1 MGTSR
6 ASCQSTT
13 PCKLDHWYRTT
24 RELTVR
30 LCDPLSSEDMTVQA
44 QDCAS
49 PTKWH
54 LSHTTWFF
62 ETFTLRDF
70 EPGFKP
76 YAEQF
81 SVLFNSYYKGV
92 GPQHPR
98 QWRGALTRPGLGEVM
113 AYRDVVDDRLRTL
126 LNDTTCSERLA
137 QIGELLTLGLHHEQ
151 QHQEL
156 LLTDIKLLFHTN
168 PMHPAYRTDLA
179 DAQHTECNNE
189 MQWRT
194 FEEGIVEIGHHGTA
208 FTYDNEC
215 PRHRR
220 FVEPFEIASR
230 PINNAEY
237 LRFIKDG
244 GYQRHELWLDDGW
257 TWVTQGHSH
266 PMYWSTKNDNT
277 WSEFTLGGDRSL
289 DPHAPVS
296 HLSFFEADAY
306 ARWAGA
312 RLPTETEWEHAADD
326 QPITGNLLESNML
339 QPMESCASPQTP
351 PHHLDQCFGD
361 VWEWTRSAHEPY
373 PGYSPQPGAIG
384 EYNGKFMCGSF
395 VLRGGSCLT
404 SKPHLRATYRN
415 FLQPSARWQCSGLR
429 LARSRPCPPNQA

>member
-6 ASCQSTT
+6 ASCQTT
-13 PCKLDHWYRTT
+13 PCELIERYRTT

-30 LCDPLSSEDMTVQA
+30 LCDPLSSEDMTVQP
-44 QDCAS
+44 QECAS

-54 LSHTTWFF
+54 LAHTTWFF
-62 ETFTLRDF
+62 ETFILQAF
-70 EPGFKP
+70 EPGFAP

-81 SVLFNSYYKGV
+81 RVLFNSYYKGV

-98 QWRGALTRPGLGEVM
+98 QWRGVLTRPGLGEVM
-113 AYRDVVDDRLRTL
+113 AYRDVVDDRLSTL
-126 LNDTTCSERLA
+126 LSNTTCSERLA

-156 LLTDIKLLFHTN
+156 LLTDIKLLFYTN
-168 PMHPAYRTDLA
+168 PIHPAYRTDLA
-179 DAQHTECNNE
+179 HARHTKCNNE
-189 MQWRT
+189 ITWHA
-194 FEEGIVEIGHHGTA
+194 FDEGVVEIGHQGDG
-208 FTYDNEC
+208 FSYDNEG

-230 PINNAEY
+230 PVNNEEY
-237 LRFIKDG
+237 LRFINDG

-257 TWVTQGHSH
+257 TWVSQGHSH
-266 PMYWSTKNDNT
+266 PLYWSTKNETT
-277 WSEFTLGGDRSL
+277 WTEFTLGGDRSL
-289 DPHAPVS
+289 DPYAPVS

-326 QPITGNLLESNML
+326 HAIDGNLLESDL
-339 QPMESCASPQTP
+339 LHPMDSSDSPQT
-351 PHHLDQCFGD
+351 HHLDGCFGD

-373 PGYSPQPGAIG
+373 PGYLPQPGAIG
-384 EYNGKFMCGSF
+384 EYNGKFMCGTF

-404 SKPHLRATYRN
+404 SKSHLRSTYRN
-415 FLQPSARWQCSGLR
+415 FLQPSSQWQCSGLR
-429 LARSRPCPPNQA
+429 LARSRPCPTKQA